1 MYKTTFHDFRPQ
13 NYKIIL
19 ICAKKVVPLRPKIRI
34 TMENNT
40 LELSLMDAEER
51 ELVEY
56 IYNAIPAEDR
66 GALSADDILFVLDAM
81 DDYLEEQGLLRED
94 PKTGE
99 MEYLDGEVDE
109 TEQLNYVLQAA
120 KEDQRTIS
128 GVQIQLIQDAEL
140 QYGLAE
146 GYYSEE

>member
-1 MYKTTFHDFRPQ
+1 
-13 NYKIIL
+13 
-19 ICAKKVVPLRPKIRI
+19 
-34 TMENNT
+34 MEKDT
-40 LELSLMDAEER
+40 IELALMEPEER
-51 ELVEY
+51 ELVAF
-56 IYNAIPAEDR
+56 IYDAILAEDR
-66 GALSADDILFVLDAM
+66 GELTADDILFVLDLM

-120 KEDQRTIS
+120 REEGRAIS

-140 QYGLAE
+140 QFGISK